1 MSDVITTAAEFV
13 LGQAGWI
20 DRTRARHVP
29 DGDGEC
35 AGCPARL
42 RPQWPC
48 VQIAI
53 ADRAEEL
60 LVAARADHAAASRPV
75 AGR

>member
-1 MSDVITTAAEFV
+1 MSNVITTAAEFV
-13 LGQAGWI
+13 LGQEGWV

-29 DGDGEC
+29 DRDGAC

-42 RPQWPC
+42 RPRWPC

-53 ADRAEEL
+53 ADRADEL
-60 LVAARADHAAASRPV
+60 HVASRAEHAATSRPA